1 MLREVVRLW
10 RRFLLLAA
18 AGREAASPSEMTGMS
33 GSVSRVCW
41 PQRLCRGRPGTRVS
55 HSYPC
60 IHRVAH
66 PYACRPGVHRCL
78 YIYLSQRS
86 EGTPLTI
93 QFSRTGVA
101 RRFRWAVVLAAVTI
115 CVVGAVRS
123 GIFNQ
128 SIWDPVGQQRFF
140 LYSALFAA
148 AAVLIFVVRRAAL
161 LPCLAAAMLI
171 DAAAL
176 TGLQAVLALLFFALA
191 CYGIGLAVLRM
202 LHPHAPEC
210 GRPLLLD
217 ILALVAGAGVWGF
230 VVSLLAFT
238 TWNRAAVHGL
248 VLGIPAIAA
257 GRAIWIRGR
266 VALHATRSGGQ
277 TVADYWAMA
286 LLLYVLGAQFLMS
299 LKPEVSAD
307 GIAVHL
313 VVPMHIA
320 AHHSWH
326 FDVSQISWAVMPM
339 TAEWCFTTLYLL
351 GGEFAAKLLP
361 FVFLS
366 ISCILIVLL
375 CCRLA
380 PRPVALLIAAVYSAT
395 PVVQL
400 ITGAMFTDTLLA
412 SFLLGAAILIV
423 HWTEWR
429 DAAALPLG
437 GILLGAATATKVTAL
452 SFVAPCLAWV
462 FFNCFGWKRGIDRKN
477 LAALLRA
484 AVLCGIIAAPPYVTA
499 WVKTGN
505 PVFPYFNDVFRSPHY
520 DMNPHWEDDRW
531 RTRFTW
537 HAPFDVT
544 FRSSKF
550 LESQN
555 GALGLSWILLIL
567 LLFTAPR
574 SMFTGPIVAA
584 LGIGVF
590 FFLFTWSR
598 ASYIRY
604 LVPAFPLLLFG
615 FAGYLRA
622 LRREQPNLYRTV
634 ICATVATILS
644 GVFLLPSSGYW
655 HKNFC
660 LSPLQ
665 FKTEAGE
672 YIEQHAPA
680 RVMVEYLNRTAPG
693 EPAAFFW
700 NGIAGL
706 RGRPYTSG
714 SHTFEFFRLCEA
726 ASSAEAVKKL
736 MATHSIRY
744 FVTPLPS
751 CGEPNMPQLVEFV
764 KRYTEERFRRGCA
777 YVAQTKTSGADV
789 LPTQGAGESP
799 APAQ

>member
-1 MLREVVRLW
+1 M
-10 RRFLLLAA
+10 
-18 AGREAASPSEMTGMS
+18 
-33 GSVSRVCW
+33 
-41 PQRLCRGRPGTRVS
+41 
-55 HSYPC
+55 
-60 IHRVAH
+60 
-66 PYACRPGVHRCL
+66 
-78 YIYLSQRS
+78 
-86 EGTPLTI
+86 TI
-93 QFSRTGVA
+93 QFSRGGVA
-101 RRFRWAVVLAAVTI
+101 PSLRWVVVLTAVAI
-115 CVVGAVRS
+115 CAVGAVRS

-128 SIWDPVGQQRFF
+128 SIWNPVGEERFL

-148 AAVLIFVVRRAAL
+148 AAGLIFLFRRAAL
-161 LPCLAAAMLI
+161 LPCIAAAMFV

-176 TGLQAVLALLFFALA
+176 AGVQAVSALLYFTLA
-191 CYGIGLAVLRM
+191 CYGIGLGLLRVLH
-202 LHPHAPEC
+202 LEAP
-210 GRPLLLD
+210 GRGRTLSLD
-217 ILALVAGAGVWGF
+217 MFALVAGAGIWGF
-230 VVSLLAFT
+230 VMSLAAFT
-238 TWNRAAVHGL
+238 SWNSAVVHGL
-248 VLGIPAIAA
+248 VLGVPAIAA
-257 GRAIWIRGR
+257 GREVFMRVR
-266 VALHATRSGGQ
+266 VALRAPRGGGQ
-277 TVADYWAMA
+277 TAADYWAMA

-313 VVPMHIA
+313 VVPMHMA

-361 FVFLS
+361 FVFLI

-375 CCRLA
+375 CRRLA
-380 PRPVALLIAAVYSAT
+380 SRPVALLIAAVYAAT

-400 ITGAMFTDTLLA
+400 ITGAMFTDTLMA
-412 SFLLGAAILIV
+412 AFLLAAAVLIV

-429 DAAALPLG
+429 DAAALPLA
-437 GILLGAATATKVTAL
+437 GILLGAAMATKVIAL
-452 SFVAPCLAWV
+452 SFVAPCLAWI

-477 LAALLRA
+477 LAALVRA
-484 AVLCGIIAAPPYVTA
+484 AALCAVIAAPPYVTA
-499 WVKTGN
+499 WMKTGN

-520 DMNPHWEDDRW
+520 DINPHWADDRW
-531 RTRFTW
+531 QTRFSW

-555 GALGLSWILLIL
+555 GALGLSWILLML
-567 LLFTAPR
+567 LLLTAPR
-574 SMFTGPIVAA
+574 SMFTRPMVAA

-604 LVPAFPLLLFG
+604 LVPSFPLLLFG

-622 LRREQPNLYRTV
+622 LRTEQAKLYRIV
-634 ICATVATILS
+634 IGATVATILS

-660 LSPLQ
+660 LNPLK
-665 FKTEAGE
+665 FNAEAAE
-672 YIEQHAPA
+672 YIEQNAPA
-680 RVMVEYLNRTAPG
+680 RVMVEYLNRMAPG
-693 EPAAFFW
+693 EPAAFFS

-706 RGRPYTSG
+706 VGRPYTSG

-744 FVTPLPS
+744 FVTPS
-751 CGEPNMPQLVEFV
+751 GNCGEPNMPQLADFV
-764 KRYTEERFRRGCA
+764 KRYTEERFHRGCVH
-777 YVAQTKTSGADV
+777 VAETKSDGADT
-789 LPTQGAGESP
+789 LSAPGAGELA